1 MKVLKLTRSY
11 FADAFIVKLRAIL
24 HIRSKDD
31 NDRSILT
38 RSCDSMGIDSLVAV
52 EIQTWFRD
60 ELEVQLPVV
69 EILNSETVGALLGH
83 FSRSFRQE
91 RQLELG

>member
-1 MKVLKLTRSY
+1 
-11 FADAFIVKLRAIL
+11 
-24 HIRSKDD
+24 
-31 NDRSILT
+31 
-38 RSCDSMGIDSLVAV
+38 MGIDSLVAV